1 MADPIKIDSMK
12 DLVYY
17 INEYGEDRLL
27 SYLKKKKDKKMYNIA
42 YGIIHPTEQ
51 EQHRDIETIE
61 KDIHRLQHEYDV
73 DRDILKK

>member
-27 SYLKKKKDKKMYNIA
+27 SYLKKMKDKKMYNIA
-42 YGIIHPTEQ
+42 YGIIHPTAQ

-61 KDIHRLQHEYDV
+61 KDIRRLQHEYDV